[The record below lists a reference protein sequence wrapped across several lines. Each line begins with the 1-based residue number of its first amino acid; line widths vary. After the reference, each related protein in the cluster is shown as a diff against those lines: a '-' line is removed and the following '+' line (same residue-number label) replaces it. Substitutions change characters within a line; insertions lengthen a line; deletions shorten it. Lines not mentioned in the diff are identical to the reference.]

1 MKDRIP
7 ADGKAGRM
15 LITPEDG
22 SAPFY
27 ATVTMA
33 DEPLEEGTPLNTGD
47 IVSYNG
53 KLYKSTV
60 DNNSWTP
67 DGYPAGWSEVTM

>member
-1 MKDRIP
+1 MNDRIP
-7 ADGKAGRM
+7 AEGKAGRV

-33 DEPLEEGTPLNTGD
+33 DEPLQEGTPLHTCRPRGRCTND
-47 IVSYNG
+47 
-53 KLYKSTV
+53 
-60 DNNSWTP
+60 
-67 DGYPAGWSEVTM
+67 